1 MVNHSIFSQLPAS
14 HLVRLSSLPGLNFIV
29 EYLSHFLTK
38 LTNFHTLLCSCC
50 IFPVNSSIKSLPHLC
65 FLLPGASGEY
75 YTKIITNAHTRTS
88 QCLFTNMLCYV
99 LSASLRNERLPQES
113 RSSHIHMYIYY
124 QKHLELYI
132 KRQDRVDHWEK
143 ILMFC

>member
-38 LTNFHTLLCSCC
+38 LINFHTLLCSCC

-99 LSASLRNERLPQES
+99 LSASLRNEQFAPGKPILPYPYVYLLSEAF
-113 RSSHIHMYIYY
+113 RIIY
-124 QKHLELYI
+124 KEA
-132 KRQDRVDHWEK
+132 R
-143 ILMFC
+143 